1 MLVYLNTNL
10 GIIEA
15 EVIDEDEDECMVRI
29 NNTDIWVNKV
39 LCDLK
44 KPVDDDN
51 KSLHNNGLD
60 FFNNDVDINDDNY
73 DDIDTS
79 DLVYNPNLQADII
92 ADKVKTEKN
101 NEVKVMS
108 VKERILEKLDYKI
121 IAEKVYDLLGEE
133 LTQYVADRIDEDYIA
148 ENLVRTSSDLFLEH
162 ADTIIS
168 QDVVDT
174 IGYSEVENHFA
185 DIVKKDLEY

>member
-29 NNTDIWVNKV
+29 NNTDIWVNKR
-39 LCDLK
+39 LCETK
-44 KPVDDDN
+44 KSVDNN
-51 KSLHNNGLD
+51 KPLYESMLD
-60 FFNNDVDINDDNY
+60 FFNDDVDINANIN
-73 DDIDTS
+73 DIDI
-79 DLVYNPNLQADII
+79 DNLLYNPNLQADIVD
-92 ADKVKTEKN
+92 DKVKTKKN
-101 NEVKVMS
+101 NEVKFMS
-108 VKERILEKLDYKI
+108 VRERVLEKLNYKL

-168 QDVVDT
+168 QDIVDT
-174 IGYSEVENHFA
+174 IGYSEIENHFA